1 MTDSP
6 SSIYHANGRQA
17 VTMGVS
23 FIPGVNVI
31 DVGHA
36 LEARLQQMAAD
47 KPAGIDIA
55 IFTIRR
61 LRSPTRSM
69 ALLPTS

>member
-1 MTDSP
+1 MPTGAGGD
-6 SSIYHANGRQA
+6 HG
-17 VTMGVS
+17 S
-23 FIPGVNVI
+23 FFYPGVNVI

-47 KPAGIDIA
+47 KPAGIDID
-55 IFTIRR
+55 IFTIRQ

-69 ALLPTS
+69 ALLPIF